1 MKNFLVLAEDLPL
14 APGFPSTTISSSG
27 YDPPS
32 FYTTSTDQAQTRLYD
47 SSYRDQ
53 DLYPGEPGYNR
64 NQNSYSIYS
73 SGTPGLS
80 VDLPSP
86 DSGIGDQVYPDIS
99 MSIGE
104 FDRQILFSVFDF
116 KPIKDLRYTAFIKVT
131 LYTI

>member
-1 MKNFLVLAEDLPL
+1 MMKNFLVSAEDLPL

-27 YDPPS
+27 YDPPT
-32 FYTTSTDQAQTRLYD
+32 FYTTSSDQAQTRLYD
-47 SSYRDQ
+47 SAYRDQ

-86 DSGIGDQVYPDIS
+86 DSGIGDQVDKWYICH
-99 MSIGE
+99 MSKKN
-104 FDRQILFSVFDF
+104 FWHQILFSVFF
-116 KPIKDLRYTAFIKVT
+116 T
-131 LYTI
+131 

>member
-1 MKNFLVLAEDLPL
+1 MDKMAIMMKNFLVLAEDLPL

-27 YDPPS
+27 YDPPT
-32 FYTTSTDQAQTRLYD
+32 FYTSSTDQTHTRLYD
-47 SSYRDQ
+47 STYRDQ

-86 DSGIGDQVYPDIS
+86 DSGIGDQVNTYSDVNP
-99 MSIGE
+99 E
-104 FDRQILFSVFDF
+104 
-116 KPIKDLRYTAFIKVT
+116 T
-131 LYTI
+131 

>member
-1 MKNFLVLAEDLPL
+1 MDKTVIMMKNFLVLAEDLPL

-27 YDPPS
+27 YDPPT
-32 FYTTSTDQAQTRLYD
+32 FYTTSSDQGQTRLYD

-86 DSGIGDQVYPDIS
+86 DSGIGDQV
-99 MSIGE
+99 
-104 FDRQILFSVFDF
+104 
-116 KPIKDLRYTAFIKVT
+116 
-131 LYTI
+131 